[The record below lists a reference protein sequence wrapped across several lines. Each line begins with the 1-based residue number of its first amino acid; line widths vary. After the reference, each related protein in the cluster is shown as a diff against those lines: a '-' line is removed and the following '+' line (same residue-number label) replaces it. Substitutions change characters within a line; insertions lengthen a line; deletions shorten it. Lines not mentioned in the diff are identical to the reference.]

1 MTPIYHITHFDNLST
16 ILKRGGLV
24 CDAESA
30 RRGLCKQS
38 IAHASIKERRASTFV
53 TQRDGSA
60 VGAGG
65 MLADYVPFY
74 FAVRSPM
81 LYAIHKG
88 AVADYTGGQAS
99 VVYLVSSVEAVAQT
113 DLSWCFTDGH
123 AVEGMTEFYGSLAD
137 LAKIDQ
143 KAVQTWRWGGKWLLQ
158 DPDVK
163 RRKQAEFLVHQRF
176 PWELISEIGVYEGGI
191 RGRVEDLLDSVTHRP
206 RVAIRTDWYYNS

>member
-16 ILKRGGLV
+16 VLREGGLV

-30 RRGLCKQS
+30 QRALCQRS
-38 IAHASIKERRASTFV
+38 IAHANIKERRATTFV
-53 TQRDGSA
+53 VRRNGSPA
-60 VGAGG
+60 GAGG

-88 AVADYTGGQAS
+88 AVTGYTGGQAK
-99 VVYLVSSVEAVAQT
+99 VVYLVSSAEAVAQT
-113 DLSWCFTDGH
+113 QLAWCFTDGH

-137 LAKIDQ
+137 LAKVDQ
-143 KAVQTWRWGGKWLLQ
+143 VAIQTWRWGGKWLLN

-163 RRKQAEFLVHQRF
+163 RRKQAEFLIHKRF
-176 PWELISEIGVYEGGI
+176 PWELVSEIGVYEGGI
-191 RGRVEDLLDSVTHRP
+191 REEVANLLDSVAHRP
-206 RVAIRTDWYYNS
+206 SVAIRKNWYYDT